1 MKKEYG
7 TPKAEKMEFNYSE
20 AVVASEGIKCKNVT
34 PYTQYNSTPDTPCK
48 DVPDGPTV
56 YSDVMPG

>member
-34 PYTQYNSTPDTPCK
+34 PYTQYNSTPDTPCN